1 MLRILKSSLS
11 SKLEKIWIPL
21 HIGVM
26 DLKGEIRVE
35 SLCIFFCLAT
45 TLHNL
50 EEAIWLPKWSQ
61 NGSKFQK
68 SVSAKE
74 FHFAVIVITMLAYLS
89 SFSYTYFPESHIVKW
104 VFVGFVGSM
113 ILNAIFPHLVVTI
126 LTRQYAPG
134 LMTGILLMIP
144 INSFIIIKM
153 FNNQLIRWSDF
164 IISTIVVGVSLS
176 LLIPLL
182 FKIGRK
188 IIL

>member
-1 MLRILKSSLS
+1 M
-11 SKLEKIWIPL
+11 
-21 HIGVM
+21 
-26 DLKGEIRVE
+26 E
-35 SLCIFFCLAT
+35 SLCIFFCLAI

-89 SFSYTYFPESHIVKW
+89 SFSYTYFPESNIVKW

-164 IISTIVVGVSLS
+164 IISTVVVGVSLL